1 MYTDEIVRMSSSL
14 LASLGVRLGEE
25 DLYSQL
31 LAAVKDKRLG
41 RDVVTNQFVSDL
53 SDRTDGKRTFGL
65 SGHTLPSDDSKTGFP
80 HSGILGRSGQVP
92 LRGFHHQ
99 TTGNWRSAEKS
110 PQAAFL
116 ILCVSCMVVSCG
128 SCGGVTLVEEQPSS

>member
-31 LAAVKDKRLG
+31 LAVVKDKRLG

-65 SGHTLPSDDSKTGFP
+65 SGHT
-80 HSGILGRSGQVP
+80 P
-92 LRGFHHQ
+92 LR
-99 TTGNWRSAEKS
+99 
-110 PQAAFL
+110 
-116 ILCVSCMVVSCG
+116 
-128 SCGGVTLVEEQPSS
+128 

>member
-1 MYTDEIVRMSSSL
+1 MSSSL

-65 SGHTLPSDDSKTGFP
+65 PGNTPPQMTARQASH
-80 HSGILGRSGQVP
+80 IL
-92 LRGFHHQ
+92 
-99 TTGNWRSAEKS
+99 
-110 PQAAFL
+110 AFL
-116 ILCVSCMVVSCG
+116 VDQVKFPSEDFITKQLAT
-128 SCGGVTLVEEQPSS
+128 GGAQRNHPRQHF